1 MKCICCCS
9 TFDQVVRDLQVA
21 ETRVGQLSSSQ
32 RNFVTLQCKKNS
44 LIEMGRKRKRSTAK
58 AANIFLG

>member
-1 MKCICCCS
+1 M
-9 TFDQVVRDLQVA
+9 VRDLQVA

-44 LIEMGRKRKRSTAK
+44 LIEMGRKRKRSNEEETMLK
-58 AANIFLG
+58 RLQNKLL